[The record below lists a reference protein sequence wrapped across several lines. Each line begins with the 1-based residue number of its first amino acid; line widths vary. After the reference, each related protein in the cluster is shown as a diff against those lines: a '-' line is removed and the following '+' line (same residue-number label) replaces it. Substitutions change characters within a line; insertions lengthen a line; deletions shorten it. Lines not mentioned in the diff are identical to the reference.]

1 MEDLCISCLIT
12 HKILRLGR
20 ASPLRFG
27 FAESTIGCVLWFFGI
42 GEDDDGELYVLA
54 SDSLGPTGSTGIVYK
69 IVSGEPVP
77 TVSEWGMIVL
87 ALLLLIGAK
96 IAFGGGRT
104 TAMATIRT

>member
-1 MEDLCISCLIT
+1 MGRLYFEDTTGPNAFDIQEFVIAPDGLP
-12 HKILRLGR
+12 LGQY
-20 ASPLRFG
+20 L
-27 FAESTIGCVLWFFGI
+27 FGI

-87 ALLLLIGAK
+87 ALLLLIGAR
-96 IAFGGGRT
+96 IAFGGGRS
-104 TAMATIRT
+104 TAMATIRA